1 LRESVSYVDF
11 VIIFCW
17 HEVLSYFFSLFLLYL
32 TAQAWSFIWDIHLLL
47 PIGII
52 VLVFAVGIV
61 FLVTA
66 EDRKKARSDRIF
78 EEMCDQ
84 YDLEQRLRDESDE

>member
-1 LRESVSYVDF
+1 MK
-11 VIIFCW
+11 VIRYIGSILC
-17 HEVLSYFFSLFLLYL
+17 LYL
-32 TAQAWSFIWDIHLLL
+32 VFQGWSFLWDIHFLL

-52 VLVFAVGIV
+52 LSMLAIGMVFI
-61 FLVTA
+61 VTA

-84 YDLEQRLRDESDE
+84 FDKEERDQ

>member
-1 LRESVSYVDF
+1 MK
-11 VIIFCW
+11 
-17 HEVLSYFFSLFLLYL
+17 VLSYLFSLFCLYL
-32 TAQAWSFIWDIHLLL
+32 TVQAWSFLWDIHFLL
-47 PIGII
+47 PIGIVALI
-52 VLVFAVGIV
+52 LAVGIV

-84 YDLEQRLRDESDE
+84 YDLEQRLRDE